1 VVVVVVDV
9 IQVVA
14 ESAAQMV
21 VVSDVQVTQKEA
33 ACVA

>member
-1 VVVVVVDV
+1 VVVDV

-14 ESAAQMV
+14 ESAAQKA

-33 ACVA
+33 ASVA